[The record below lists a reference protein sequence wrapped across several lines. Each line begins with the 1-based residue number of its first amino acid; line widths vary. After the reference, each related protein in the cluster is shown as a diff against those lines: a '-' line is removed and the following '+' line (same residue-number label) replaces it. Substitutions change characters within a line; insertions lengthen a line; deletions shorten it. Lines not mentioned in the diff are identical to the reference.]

1 MPELADLVAP
11 GHTAIVTQECQRGV
25 IGEHSA
31 LPQLA
36 QAARETGMIDNV
48 ARLVAI
54 GRRAG
59 VEIIHHVAMHRPDM
73 RGANHNARLF
83 RAMER
88 QGGPQLVGS
97 EMVQVAEP
105 ISVADSD
112 IVSTRL
118 HGLSPIAGTDVDAIL
133 RNLGTTTVVIVG
145 VSSNVAIP
153 NAVFDLVN
161 LAYEV
166 VVPRDAIAGVPPD
179 STDTIIANSLSLVAT
194 ITTTDE
200 LLACWE
206 SSASST
212 ASSADPPENA

>member
-1 MPELADLVAP
+1 MPDLRDLVAP
-11 GHTAIVTQECQRGV
+11 AHTAILTQECQRGV
-25 IGEHSA
+25 VGENSA

-36 QAARETGMIDNV
+36 EAARSTGMLQNV
-48 ARLVAI
+48 ARLVEV

-59 VEIIHHVAMHRPDM
+59 VEIVHHIAVHRPDM
-73 RGANHNARLF
+73 KGANHNARLF

-97 EMVQVAEP
+97 EMVEVAPP
-105 ISVADSD
+105 ISVAESD

-118 HGLSPIAGTDVDAIL
+118 HGLGPLAGTDVDAIL
-133 RNLGTTTVVIVG
+133 RNLGCTTLVIVG

-153 NAVFDLVN
+153 NAVFDAVN

-166 VVPRDAIAGVPPD
+166 VVPRDAIAGYPAEY
-179 STDTIIANSLSLVAT
+179 TDTIVDNSLALVAT

-200 LLACWE
+200 LVACWD
-206 SSASST
+206 A
-212 ASSADPPENA
+212 

>member
-1 MPELADLVAP
+1 MPDLSELVAP
-11 GHTAIVTQECQRGV
+11 GHTAILTQECQRGV
-25 IGEHSA
+25 IGAESA

-36 QAARETGMIDNV
+36 ESARASGMIDNV
-48 ARLVAI
+48 ARLVDA

-59 VEIIHHVAMHRPDM
+59 VEIIHHVAMHRSDM

-83 RAMER
+83 RAMAR

-97 EMVQVAEP
+97 EMVDIADP
-105 ISVADSD
+105 ISVAPSD
-112 IVSTRL
+112 IISTRL
-118 HGLSPIAGTDVDAIL
+118 HGLGPIAGTDVDSIL
-133 RNLGTTTVVIVG
+133 RNLGSTTVVIMG

-153 NAVFDLVN
+153 NAVFDAVN

-179 STDTIIANSLSLVAT
+179 YTATIIDNSLSLVAT

-200 LLACWE
+200 LIACWE
-206 SSASST
+206 PHSA
-212 ASSADPPENA
+212 

>member
-1 MPELADLVAP
+1 MPELGDLVAP
-11 GHTAIVTQECQRGV
+11 SHTAILTQECQRGV
-25 IGEHSA
+25 VGEESA

-36 QAARETGMIDNV
+36 AVARSSGVVDNV
-48 ARLVAI
+48 ARLVDA

-59 VEIIHHVAMHRPDM
+59 AEIVHHVAMHRADM
-73 RGANHNARLF
+73 KGANHNARLF

-97 EMVQVAEP
+97 EMVEIAPP
-105 ISVADSD
+105 ISVAASD

-118 HGLSPIAGTDVDAIL
+118 HGLGPLAGTDVDAIL
-133 RNLGTTTVVIVG
+133 RNLGCTTVVIVG

-153 NAVFDLVN
+153 NAVFDAVN

-166 VVPRDAIAGVPPD
+166 VIPRDAIAGYPAEY
-179 STDTIIANSLSLVAT
+179 TDTIVDNSLSLVAT

-206 SSASST
+206 T
-212 ASSADPPENA
+212 L